1 MFFSRSR
8 ALVLLTCAALLAALL
23 LPTASSMAQTRLKVV
38 ATFSILGDWVAN
50 VAADKVDLTVLVG
63 AGSDTHT
70 YEPGPADSA
79 ALSEADLIFE
89 IGAEFETWLDALV
102 EASGTKAKR
111 IVLTEGIEL
120 LPLESHEHEHEHKH
134 ESKDADMH
142 HGGEGDK
149 EGEHEHGEFDPH
161 VWHDVSLV
169 MKMVE
174 RIRDALIEA
183 DPANAESYTLQASL
197 YLAELGLLDGELL
210 LAVDEIPEARRILI
224 TTHRSLAYFGARYSF
239 KVDSALGV
247 TTEAADPSAG
257 EIAELIERV
266 KASGVPAIF
275 ADNVSNPR
283 LMEQI
288 AREAGVKL
296 APPLFTDALGEKGS
310 EGETYVK
317 MMRYNLRTIIEALK

>member
-8 ALVLLTCAALLAALL
+8 ALVLLTCAALLVALI
-23 LPTASSMAQTRLKVV
+23 LPTTNSAAQTRLKVV
-38 ATFSILGDWVAN
+38 ATFSILGDWIAN
-50 VAADKVDLTVLVG
+50 VAGDKVDLKVLVG

-70 YEPGPADSA
+70 YEPSPADSA
-79 ALSEADLIFE
+79 TLSEADLIFE

-102 EASGTKAKR
+102 ESSGTKAKR
-111 IVLTEGIEL
+111 IVLTEGFEL
-120 LPLESHEHEHEHKH
+120 LPFEGHGHEHEGE
-134 ESKDADMH
+134 DMH

-161 VWHDVSLV
+161 IWHDVSLV

-183 DPANAESYTLQASL
+183 DSANAGSYTLQASL
-197 YLAELGLLDGELL
+197 YIAELGLLDGEML

-224 TTHRSLAYFGARYSF
+224 TTHETFAYFGARYGF

-317 MMRYNLRTIIEALK
+317 MMRYNLRTIVEALK

>member
-8 ALVLLTCAALLAALL
+8 ALVLLTCAALLAALI
-23 LPTASSMAQTRLKVV
+23 LPTTNSAAQTRLKVV
-38 ATFSILGDWVAN
+38 ATFSILGDWIAN
-50 VAADKVDLTVLVG
+50 VAGDKVDLKVLVG

-70 YEPGPADSA
+70 YEPSPADSA
-79 ALSEADLIFE
+79 TLSEADLIFE

-102 EASGTKAKR
+102 ESSGTKAKR
-111 IVLTEGIEL
+111 IVLTEGFEL
-120 LPLESHEHEHEHKH
+120 LPFEGHEHAHEG
-134 ESKDADMH
+134 EDMH

-161 VWHDVSLV
+161 IWHDVSLV

-183 DPANAESYTLQASL
+183 DSANAESYTLQASL
-197 YLAELGLLDGELL
+197 YIAELGLLDGEML

-224 TTHRSLAYFGARYSF
+224 TTHETFAYFGARYGF

-317 MMRYNLRTIIEALK
+317 MMRYNLRTIVEALK

>member
-8 ALVLLTCAALLAALL
+8 ALVLLTCAALLVALI
-23 LPTASSMAQTRLKVV
+23 LPTTNSAAQTRLKVV
-38 ATFSILGDWVAN
+38 ATFSILGDWIAN
-50 VAADKVDLTVLVG
+50 VAGDKVDLKVLVG

-70 YEPGPADSA
+70 YEPSPADSA
-79 ALSEADLIFE
+79 TLSEADLIFE

-102 EASGTKAKR
+102 ESSGTKAKR
-111 IVLTEGIEL
+111 IVLTEGFEL
-120 LPLESHEHEHEHKH
+120 LPFEGHEHEHEG
-134 ESKDADMH
+134 EDMH

-183 DPANAESYTLQASL
+183 DSANAESYTLQTSL
-197 YLAELGLLDGELL
+197 YIAELGLLDGELL
-210 LAVDEIPEARRILI
+210 LAVDEIPEARRVLI
-224 TTHRSLAYFGARYSF
+224 TTHETFAYFGARYGF

-310 EGETYVK
+310 DGETYVK

>member
-8 ALVLLTCAALLAALL
+8 ALVLLTCAALLAALI
-23 LPTASSMAQTRLKVV
+23 LPTTNSAAQTRLKVV
-38 ATFSILGDWVAN
+38 ATFSILGDWIAN
-50 VAADKVDLTVLVG
+50 VAGDKVDLKVLVG

-70 YEPGPADSA
+70 YEPSPADSA
-79 ALSEADLIFE
+79 TLSEADLIFE

-102 EASGTKAKR
+102 ESSGTKAKR
-111 IVLTEGIEL
+111 IVLTEGFEL
-120 LPLESHEHEHEHKH
+120 LPFEGHGHEHEGE
-134 ESKDADMH
+134 DMH

-183 DPANAESYTLQASL
+183 DSANAESYTLQASL
-197 YLAELGLLDGELL
+197 YIAELGLLDGEMLL
-210 LAVDEIPEARRILI
+210 TVDEIPEARRVLI
-224 TTHRSLAYFGARYSF
+224 TTHETFAYFGARYGF

-317 MMRYNLRTIIEALK
+317 MMRYNLRTIVEALK